1 MPRLDCYKS
10 REQIITVK
18 LRSESILIGRSAECD
33 IALPAEAVS
42 RQHARI
48 LMGAGGDYLIEDLST
63 NGTRVNAKVIQ
74 RRALLAPGDRIYIG
88 DYILI
93 YQPDQAPAEKLD
105 SDAPETVFM
114 QRPPGLDI

>member
-1 MPRLDCYKS
+1 MPRLDCYKD
-10 REQIITVK
+10 RERIITVK
-18 LRSESILIGRSAECD
+18 LRSESILIGRAAECD

-48 LMGAGGDYLIEDLST
+48 LIGAGGDYLIEDLST
-63 NGTRVNAKVIQ
+63 NGTRVNARVIE

-93 YQPDQAPAEKLD
+93 YQPDEAPAETLEED
-105 SDAPETVFM
+105 EPATVFM
-114 QRPPGLDI
+114 QRPPGLEG